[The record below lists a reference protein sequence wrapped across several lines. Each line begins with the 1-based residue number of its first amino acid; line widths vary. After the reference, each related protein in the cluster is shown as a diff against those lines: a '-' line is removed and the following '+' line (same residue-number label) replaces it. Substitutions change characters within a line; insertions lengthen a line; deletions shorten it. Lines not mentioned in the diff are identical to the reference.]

1 MNINNPFENFVSR
14 IEKTAKYLGLSKKEI
29 ESLIT
34 PDRIVEKK
42 IEVKIGDKKKDVPV
56 FRVQFDNSRGPY
68 KGGIRFHEKADID
81 EVKALAGGM
90 ALKCAVVDIPLGGA
104 KGAVQFNPKEC
115 SKEEI
120 EEIARSFVRV
130 MIDYIGQDK
139 DIPAPDLYTNSEIM
153 GYMLDE
159 YEKQT
164 GKSQPGVITGKPLIL
179 FGSLLRDYAT
189 AQGGVFALKEI
200 VSLLQ
205 KDPLKLKV
213 AIQGFGNAG
222 SNIAKILHKE
232 GYIIVGLSDSKGGM
246 YSPYG
251 LDPIAIDKI
260 KKENKS
266 IDSLYCKGSVC
277 DYEQM
282 KKDNVTLLSNEEF
295 LECDCDILI
304 PAALGGQ
311 ITEKNADRIK
321 AGIILEIANGP
332 TSPLADNILNK
343 KGTIVIPD
351 ILSNAGG
358 VIVSYFEWVQNR
370 QNYYWSEEEVKEK
383 LGKIMVRAFE
393 NAWKIKSQRETS
405 FREAT
410 YILAVSRIIE
420 AKKAR
425 GRV

>member
-1 MNINNPFENFVSR
+1 MNENPFKNFIFR
-14 IEKTAKYLGLSKKEI
+14 IKETAKILGLSEKEI
-29 ESLIT
+29 ESLTT
-34 PDRIVEKK
+34 PDKIIEKE
-42 IEVKIGDKKKDVPV
+42 IEVEIGGKKETLPV

-68 KGGIRFHEKADID
+68 KGGIRFHEEADID

-90 ALKCAVVDIPLGGA
+90 ALKCAVVNIPLGGA
-104 KGAVQFNPKEC
+104 KGGVQFNPKKC
-115 SKEEI
+115 SKKEI
-120 EEIARSFVRV
+120 EQVARSFVRV
-130 MIDYIGQDK
+130 MIEHIGQDK
-139 DIPAPDLYTNSEIM
+139 DIPAPDVYTNSEIM

-164 GKSQPGVITGKPLIL
+164 GRSEPGMITGKPLVL

-200 VSLLQ
+200 ISLLQ
-205 KDPLKLKV
+205 KDPLKQRV

-222 SNIAKILHKE
+222 SNVAKILHKE

-246 YSPYG
+246 YNPYG

-260 KKENKS
+260 KKENKA
-266 IDSLYCKGSVC
+266 INSLYCEGSVC

-282 KKDNVTLLSNEEF
+282 KKDNVNLLSNEEL

-304 PAALGGQ
+304 PAALGNQ

-321 AGIILEIANGP
+321 AKIILEVANGP
-332 TSPLADNILNK
+332 TSPLADDILNK
-343 KGTIVIPD
+343 KGTIIIPD

-358 VIVSYFEWVQNR
+358 VIVSYFEWVQNK
-370 QNYYWSEEEVKEK
+370 QNYYWSEEEIKEK
-383 LGKIMVRAFE
+383 LEKIIVRSFE
-393 NAWKIKSQRETS
+393 NAWKIKSQREIS

-410 YILAVSRIIE
+410 YVLALSRIIE